1 MSIVTDYYKE
11 ETILRIRSRKMKV
24 LVTDFF
30 DVWGNKKDGW
40 VVNNLCHNV
49 YNTRYKLDS
58 RKTCLKFLKSID
70 YLKKSVRE
78 ASIYWE
84 DMDDGYILYQS
95 KDLMPI
101 CSVVFGEIVD
111 KYY

>member
-1 MSIVTDYYKE
+1 
-11 ETILRIRSRKMKV
+11 MKV
-24 LVTDFF
+24 LVSDFF
-30 DVWGNKKDGW
+30 IMWDNSKEDFEIIYK
-40 VVNNLCHNV
+40 NRTT
-49 YNTRYKLDS
+49 YNTRYKLNS
-58 RKTCLKFLKSID
+58 RKSCLKFLKSID

-84 DMDDGYILYQS
+84 YMDDGYILYQS

-101 CSVVFGEIVD
+101 CSVEFGEIVD

>member
-1 MSIVTDYYKE
+1 
-11 ETILRIRSRKMKV
+11 MKV
-24 LVTDFF
+24 LVSDFF
-30 DVWGNKKDGW
+30 IMWDNSKEAFEIIYK
-40 VVNNLCHNV
+40 NRTT
-49 YNTRYKLDS
+49 YNTRYKLNS
-58 RKTCLKFLKSID
+58 RKSCLKFLKSID

-84 DMDDGYILYQS
+84 YMDDGYILYQS

-101 CSVVFGEIVD
+101 CSVEFGEIVD

>member
-1 MSIVTDYYKE
+1 
-11 ETILRIRSRKMKV
+11 MKV
-24 LVTDFF
+24 LVSDFF
-30 DVWGNKKDGW
+30 IMWDNSKEDFEIIYK
-40 VVNNLCHNV
+40 NRTT
-49 YNTRYKLDS
+49 YNTRYKLNS
-58 RKTCLKFLKSID
+58 RKSCLKFLKSIG

-84 DMDDGYILYQS
+84 YMDDGYILYQS

-101 CSVVFGEIVD
+101 CSVEYGEIVD

>member
-1 MSIVTDYYKE
+1 
-11 ETILRIRSRKMKV
+11 MKV
-24 LVTDFF
+24 LVSDFF
-30 DVWGNKKDGW
+30 IMWDNSKEDFEIIYK
-40 VVNNLCHNV
+40 NRTT

-58 RKTCLKFLKSID
+58 RKSCLKFLKSID

-84 DMDDGYILYQS
+84 DMDNGYILYQA
-95 KDLMPI
+95 KDGMPL
-101 CSVVFGEIVD
+101 CTVEYGEIVD